1 MLVLVDAAVVS
12 RKLVV
17 RVRVEDVVLAVVL
30 VLLDVLEYVLSV
42 VLLLVLVLALVD
54 VVAIVLLVVVEL
66 VDDSAPIV
74 GEFELVA
81 VDVGSSVVQSPASN
95 PSQSPPSKLNSAQ
108 K

>member
-1 MLVLVDAAVVS
+1 MVDVLALVLVDVAVVS
-12 RKLVV
+12 RKLD
-17 RVRVEDVVLAVVL
+17 VRVEDVVLAVVL

-66 VDDSAPIV
+66 VDDSAPVV

-81 VDVGSSVVQSPASN
+81 VDVGSSVVQLS
-95 PSQSPPSKLNSAQ
+95 LIHI
-108 K
+108 